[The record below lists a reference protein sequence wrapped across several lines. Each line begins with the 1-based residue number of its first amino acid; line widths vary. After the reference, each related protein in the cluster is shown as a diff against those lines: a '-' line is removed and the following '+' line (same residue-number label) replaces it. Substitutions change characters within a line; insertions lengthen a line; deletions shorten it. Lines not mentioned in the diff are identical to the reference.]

1 MLKIA
6 RTFRG
11 FCVGCAIVA
20 VSVAN
25 ADTEVR
31 TLQSW
36 NLPHPFQ
43 GPKSLTENVFSFL
56 LNPPIRDFA
65 RTNQLRVTYSKED
78 DCLMLS
84 GSEDS
89 LRKVKKTLS
98 QLEIYGHHYADLLG
112 PEQEKIGDNLVYRF
126 KKICTKQG
134 GKNLLRLELEFL
146 PTVPEAWSK
155 PVRYGMRGGTYTSL
169 GKYEFPTTVTGSK
182 EREIE
187 GELLFS
193 PKTSS
198 EAVHTLSYRGMSKA
212 DVRQKLNN
220 ASDEASVYLDVPY
233 KQLIERGSDQKAEWA
248 LYQAG
253 SRALKLF
260 CPNYNNPRV
269 RALFADQSFRLI
281 LQKMVDLQYHFDAV
295 GITDT
300 GLQPT
305 DTKNL
310 LDFHS
315 WRQYSNATRDKKQ
328 EQILNEW
335 NTWIA
340 GKEKK
345 DDKEFDRFLYIE
357 GGQLYDLETEELPK
371 VKAFFADNINDQR
384 FFDNLKAFLL
394 DNRII
399 DLEVNGRNDFIT
411 ADRFRSILSTEEQL
425 LIGQEA
431 IVFDLPVPYNDHIE
445 SYFTAAGNFF
455 GLNRNISPEIVSQ
468 AQEMTQGAWAL
479 GSTKTL
485 GRLLRT
491 ECPCLVIGQHP
502 FYIYTRK
509 TDPYEL
515 KSLKFSSDAPTAYR
529 IAERIRVTSEGG

>member
-1 MLKIA
+1 MLKITKKTK
-6 RTFRG
+6 RFFIG
-11 FCVGCAIVA
+11 FAFVVA
-20 VSVAN
+20 PLAS

-56 LNPPIRDFA
+56 LNPAVREFA
-65 RTNQLRVTYSKED
+65 RVNQVRVTYSKED
-78 DCLMLS
+78 DCLILS
-84 GSEDS
+84 GAENA
-89 LRKVKKTLS
+89 LEKVRNTLS
-98 QLEIYGHHYADLLG
+98 QLEVYGHHYADLLAV
-112 PEQEKIGDNLVYRF
+112 EETKIGEKPVYRF

-146 PTVPEAWSK
+146 PTVPEEWSK
-155 PVRYGMRGGTYTSL
+155 PVRYGMRGGTYSTL
-169 GKYEFPTTVTGSK
+169 GRYEFPTTVTGSK

-187 GELLFS
+187 GELLFLS
-193 PKTSS
+193 KANN
-198 EAVHTLSYRGMSKA
+198 EAVHALSYRGMSKA
-212 DVRQKLNN
+212 DLRQKLNN

-233 KQLIERGSDQKAEWA
+233 KQLIEGGRDQRAQWA

-269 RALFADQSFRLI
+269 RALFGDQSFRLI

-315 WRQYSNATRDKKQ
+315 WRQYSTTTRDKIKQ
-328 EQILNEW
+328 QILNEW

-340 GKEKK
+340 SKEKR

-357 GGQLYDLETEELPK
+357 GGQLYDIETDELPK

-394 DNRII
+394 ENQII

-411 ADRFRSILSTEEQL
+411 ADRFRSILSSEEKL
-425 LIGQEA
+425 LSGQEA

-445 SYFTAAGNFF
+445 SYFTAGGNFF
-455 GLNRNISPEIVSQ
+455 GLTGDISPDVVSQ
-468 AQEMTQGAWAL
+468 AEEMTQGAWAV

-491 ECPCLVIGQHP
+491 ECPCLVIGQHL
-502 FYIYTRK
+502 FYVYTRK

-515 KSLKFSSDAPTAYR
+515 KTLQFASDAPTAYR
-529 IAERIRVTSEGG
+529 IAERIRATSERN